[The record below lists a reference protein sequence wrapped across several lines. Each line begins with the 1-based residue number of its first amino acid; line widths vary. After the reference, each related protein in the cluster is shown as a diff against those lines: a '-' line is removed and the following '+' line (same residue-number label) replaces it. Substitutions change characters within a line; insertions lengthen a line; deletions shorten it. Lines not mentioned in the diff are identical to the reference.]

1 MGFRE
6 IGRMSRARS
15 STRLISRS
23 KRRRSAIPWYLI
35 VAVGLAALVVILV
48 SQRNFRSNAQSPEDA
63 YYQLALRSIERVAK
77 GDPAAENIVTY
88 FKSHHEY
95 SVVDHFLY
103 TDIEKRT
110 QRPGY
115 SGKILL
121 QLVRNTYKER
131 TFAALYDARSNSI
144 STFIEDFNPDIYGL
158 VLLHEIQHAW
168 ENLELGINYTPNLAN
183 DGYVDEELRAH
194 DLARRLANNLTKGG
208 YNDLIRQIVR
218 GKGLEYPSLLYQ
230 HEQAT
235 YDRFDALFGR
245 RRSDSEFKTRS
256 FMFLY
261 GISSYII
268 EQSPL
273 SSQEKWEAKRKWYRE
288 NA

>member
-1 MGFRE
+1 
-6 IGRMSRARS
+6 MSRTRS

-23 KRRRSAIPWYLI
+23 KRRRSEIPWYLI
-35 VAVGLAALVVILV
+35 VAVGLAALAVILV
-48 SQRNFRSNAQSPEDA
+48 SQRNFMSNAQSPEDA
-63 YYQLALRSIERVAK
+63 YYQQAIRGIERVAK
-77 GDPAAENIVTY
+77 GDQAAENLVTY

-103 TDIEKRT
+103 TDIESRT

-144 STFIEDFNPDIYGL
+144 ITFIEDFNPDIYAL

-168 ENLELGINYTPNLAN
+168 ENLELSIQNTPDLAS

-208 YNDLIRQIVR
+208 YDFLISQIVQS
-218 GKGLEYPSLLYQ
+218 KGLQYPSLLYQ
-230 HEQAT
+230 HEQAN

-245 RRSDSEFKTRS
+245 SRSDSEFKTRS
-256 FMFLY
+256 FMLLY

-268 EQSPL
+268 ELSPL
-273 SSQEKWEAKRKWYRE
+273 TAHEKWEAKRKWYRE
-288 NA
+288 KTA